1 MEVCC
6 LVHRRRD
13 CRASYLKTNSYLTA
27 ARDFHQTQS
36 SKTNKGQPN
45 GGGRKGNPMII
56 AIIWLIAL
64 AGVFMMQ
71 KIAPKQSAIYAVY
84 VLVVCVIFTIVTL
97 FA

>member
-1 MEVCC
+1 M
-6 LVHRRRD
+6 
-13 CRASYLKTNSYLTA
+13 AG
-27 ARDFHQTQS
+27 
-36 SKTNKGQPN
+36 SK
-45 GGGRKGNPMII
+45 KGNPMII

-71 KIAPKQSAIYAVY
+71 KIAPKQSAIYTVY

>member
-1 MEVCC
+1 
-6 LVHRRRD
+6 
-13 CRASYLKTNSYLTA
+13 
-27 ARDFHQTQS
+27 
-36 SKTNKGQPN
+36 
-45 GGGRKGNPMII
+45 MII

>member
-1 MEVCC
+1 MKKWRKNPGEIEK
-6 LVHRRRD
+6 REKKSPPD
-13 CRASYLKTNSYLTA
+13 
-27 ARDFHQTQS
+27 
-36 SKTNKGQPN
+36 
-45 GGGRKGNPMII
+45 GGGRKGDPMII

-71 KIAPKQSAIYAVY
+71 KIAPKQSAIYTVY